1 MNLSY
6 SDLKLLVVLVH
17 LGQFVCG
24 LPLQCVQLVL
34 QSPTVHTFL
43 RHRPSEGGQSSR
55 CKVKTGAQKGG
66 SVSCAR
72 PYNRFLHLHET
83 LLVLMFRS
91 FSVSLC
97 CSGTSCESFF
107 CQSCSKESKLGM
119 NDSSMV
125 GTEDQKRKIDH
136 STSLEVELQSVD
148 L

>member
-1 MNLSY
+1 MNLSF
-6 SDLKLLVVLVH
+6 SDLKLLAVLVH

-55 CKVKTGAQKGG
+55 CKVKTGAQKAG
-66 SVSCAR
+66 SVSGAR
-72 PYNRFLHLHET
+72 RCNRFLHLREI
-83 LLVLMFRS
+83 LLMLMFCS

-107 CQSCSKESKLGM
+107 CQSCSKQSELAM
-119 NDSSMV
+119 NDTLMV
-125 GTEDQKRKIDH
+125 DTEDQKKKKKPIN
-136 STSLEVELQSVD
+136 QPQNGAAKC
-148 L
+148 